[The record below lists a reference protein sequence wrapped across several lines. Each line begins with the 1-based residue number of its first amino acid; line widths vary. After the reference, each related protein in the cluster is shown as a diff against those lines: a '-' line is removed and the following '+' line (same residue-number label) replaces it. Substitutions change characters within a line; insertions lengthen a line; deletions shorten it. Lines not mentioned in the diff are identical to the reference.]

1 MQVICKTTFS
11 LFGIEPV
18 GPISLN
24 GYGQVGLLSCS
35 LSLIGSVWRRID
47 LKPFPTRG
55 WSKGG
60 RMGSLWGDSHA
71 IFF

>member
-35 LSLIGSVWRRID
+35 LSLIGSV
-47 LKPFPTRG
+47 
-55 WSKGG
+55 
-60 RMGSLWGDSHA
+60 
-71 IFF
+71 